1 MAPDNETTGPDA
13 NEVLTKTDGNTVTYD
28 LDYLTTPEE
37 IRELEAKERAHHQAN
52 MNASAPTEAEKAAQ
66 QAAAPPTPNQE
77 QINAAQQDPDPDPDA
92 DPDAN
97 PETDLGDPGP
107 DPPEHPRSPR
117 RGASPA
123 PPDDAAAGG
132 TPSAGSP
139 ARCQCVNPGT
149 AHFCSHCGSSTVLQ
163 ACPDAVTTP
172 SPEEPL

>member
-1 MAPDNETTGPDA
+1 MAPDNETTGP
-13 NEVLTKTDGNTVTYD
+13 
-28 LDYLTTPEE
+28 TPEE

-107 DPPEHPRSPR
+107 DPPEHPR
-117 RGASPA
+117 
-123 PPDDAAAGG
+123 
-132 TPSAGSP
+132 
-139 ARCQCVNPGT
+139 CQCVNPGT